1 MRTGRL
7 MGADEIGKRLGVGR
21 SRVQQLINR
30 KGFPDPFDELAMGK
44 VWLTADVEAWI
55 REHRSPVAEDAE
67 GE

>member
-1 MRTGRL
+1 MRTGKL
-7 MGADEIGKRLGVGR
+7 MGADEIGRRLGVGR

-44 VWLTADVEAWI
+44 VWLTEDVETWI
-55 REHRSPVAEDAE
+55 RERRPNLAEDPE

>member
-44 VWLTADVEAWI
+44 VWLTADVESWI
-55 REHRSPVAEDAE
+55 RANRPPADEDTEA
-67 GE
+67 